1 MGKKDEQKKRR
12 INIITGAVILGCIL
26 IFSFAGP
33 FFTGHDPLAVDLDA
47 TYRSPLSEGNI
58 LGTDRVG
65 RDVLT
70 LLMSAGRISLF
81 MATAA
86 VFVQLLL
93 GISLGLI
100 SGYFKGW
107 TDRCIMALADVFLSI
122 PVLLFLLLAAAL
134 IGDLPVNGGERLM
147 LTALTIGLLTWP
159 ACARIIRSETLH
171 LRQQS
176 FVTAAKANGVS
187 PFRILRYYIFPNL
200 FVQIAATA
208 SLGFADALAAES
220 VLSFLGLGAQPPL
233 ISWGAMIHAMQGIN
247 DFRARPWLWMGAGL
261 LIFLCEIGRA
271 HV

>member
-107 TDRCIMALADVFLSI
+107 TDRCIMALADVL
-122 PVLLFLLLAAAL
+122 
-134 IGDLPVNGGERLM
+134 DR
-147 LTALTIGLLTWP
+147 
-159 ACARIIRSETLH
+159 
-171 LRQQS
+171 
-176 FVTAAKANGVS
+176 K
-187 PFRILRYYIFPNL
+187 
-200 FVQIAATA
+200 
-208 SLGFADALAAES
+208 S
-220 VLSFLGLGAQPPL
+220 V
-233 ISWGAMIHAMQGIN
+233 
-247 DFRARPWLWMGAGL
+247 
-261 LIFLCEIGRA
+261 
-271 HV
+271 V